1 MYPSCVCGYPRGFH
15 ALGSLLC
22 PDPPKNTK
30 PKYRP
35 APVEHERLTWRQ
47 VIARD
52 AARRRAVAEEAA
64 RKSIVAPTPPP
75 LIPARPPQAATELA
89 GYQGKQAVGLGRRA
103 LSAGWTVGAAYWK
116 GHDGDEG
123 CAVTLSLADRGFR
136 AVATWKRP
144 AAKAGTMSGWGADV
158 AYAWR
163 SGEMP
168 QKCNLSDLEAIFT

>member
-1 MYPSCVCGYPRGFH
+1 MPACVCGYPRDFH
-15 ALGSLLC
+15 SLGSLLC

-35 APVEHERLTWRQ
+35 APTEHEALTWRQ

-52 AARRRAVAEEAA
+52 AARRKAAEAEAA
-64 RKSIVAPTPPP
+64 QKRDVAPTPPP
-75 LIPARPPQAATELA
+75 LIPARPPQSPLELA
-89 GYQGKQAVGLGRRA
+89 GYQGKQAIGLGRRA
-103 LSAGWTVGAAYWK
+103 VAAGWQVGAAYWK
-116 GHDGDEG
+116 AHDGTEG
-123 CAVTLSLADRGFR
+123 CAVTLAYPAQGLR

-163 SGEMP
+163 QGEMP
-168 QKCNLSDLEAIFT
+168 AQCNITDLEAIFQ